1 MTWHTT
7 TGAASYFQAARN
19 TATTS
24 GLRVAGDDAY
34 GNGML
39 TVTEAAAQAINSLV
53 TKNQMP
59 EGAGLRI
66 APQSQTTRS
75 EGLGLSIAATPANDD
90 TVVESNGAK
99 VFLAPTVVYEL
110 HEQELDVEPTDDADE
125 VRFVVG
131 RRKD

>member
-1 MTWHTT
+1 
-7 TGAASYFQAARN
+7 
-19 TATTS
+19 
-24 GLRVAGDDAY
+24 
-34 GNGML
+34 ML

-75 EGLGLSIAATPANDD
+75 EGLGLSIAATPADED

-110 HEQELDVEPTDDADE
+110 HEQELDVEPADDSDD